1 MRKLSQIIL
10 FFFLCSIFISFPE
23 IRNVKAIG
31 TVYIRSDGSTE
42 GAGLKFSDE
51 VYWFTGDIYGQIVIE
66 KDGVTVDG
74 SGYLLHAM
82 NEGGILLLNRSGVA
96 LRNIEIVDSPFG
108 VKIVD
113 GRNNEVRLSNCS
125 INLENTTG
133 NSIYLNKKISLLF
146 SNSSKNI
153 VTENNVTGS
162 PVYGIKLQKFS
173 SENIICSNNITD
185 NTSGVEFHG
194 NSCNNTVYENHV
206 DNNADGMIFYYD
218 SNNNTVYNNTI
229 AFNSNSGIFFRG
241 SSNNRFFRNDIVQ
254 NEQQTICWYCTN
266 IWDNGRQGNYW
277 SDYNGTDADG
287 DGVGQEPYLILT
299 LHLDGEHYDADNYPV
314 VDEFKIPEFP
324 SWTPLLIITVALVV
338 VAMIYRRRLSNQNQ
352 RGEN

>member
-162 PVYGIKLQKFS
+162 SVYGIKLQKFS
-173 SENIICSNNITD
+173 NENIICANNITD
-185 NTSGVEFHG
+185 NTSGVELHG
-194 NSCNNTVYENHV
+194 ESNNNSIYENKLI
-206 DNNADGMIFYYD
+206 NNADGMIFY
-218 SNNNTVYNNTI
+218 SSFNNSIYRNTI
-229 AFNSNSGIFFRG
+229 AF
-241 SSNNRFFRNDIVQ
+241 SSNVGIYFKGASKNTFFRNNFVDNVDQIYA
-254 NEQQTICWYCTN
+254 WYCSN
-266 IWDNGRQGNYW
+266 IWDNGFEGNYW

-287 DGVGQEPYLILT
+287 DGIEQEPYRILT
-299 LHLDGEHYDADNYPV
+299 LHLDGEHYDTDNYPIM
-314 VDEFKIPEFP
+314 ESTIIPEFF
-324 SWTPLLIITVALVV
+324 SWTPLLIALVAV
-338 VAMIYRRRLSNQNQ
+338 VTVTMIYRRRLHNQNQ
-352 RGEN
+352 RGDK